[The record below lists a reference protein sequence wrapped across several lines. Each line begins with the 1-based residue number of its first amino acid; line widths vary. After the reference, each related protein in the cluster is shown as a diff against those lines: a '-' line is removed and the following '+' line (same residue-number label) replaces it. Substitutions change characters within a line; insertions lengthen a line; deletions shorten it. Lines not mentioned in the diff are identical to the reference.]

1 MTVVN
6 MTVNGS
12 PVAAEVEDRMLLVYF
27 LRETLRLTGSIPICT
42 PRRNILL
49 I

>member
-1 MTVVN
+1 
-6 MTVNGS
+6 
-12 PVAAEVEDRMLLVYF
+12 MLLDYF

-42 PRRNILL
+42 LRRNIVL